1 MKSQIFLPL
10 KGGLGNQLFQLAF
23 GLHLKKLTSRQIQFG
38 SLGLE
43 RWSTRLQTRKFAI
56 HELLNPEEQCGN
68 FAARVT
74 LAWAKSF
81 QNRTSWICEQNIN
94 SVIDDLI
101 SPKTKCVSGYFQHF
115 RYPDEVW
122 PEIRDRLSKA
132 SSEWTAIGREPN
144 NQIVIHVRL
153 GDYFH
158 SASARAFHG
167 LSRPDYFDNAVQFLR
182 ANLAQ
187 ESITV
192 VSDDLGRAADLL
204 SACSFYKKSDVSFQQ
219 SENPVTD
226 LAIISNASGV
236 VASNSTFSWWGAF
249 FAERFHG
256 SKVVVPQPWFA
267 NQKNEPVCLVPPT
280 WKKLKR
286 ELL

>member
-23 GLHLKKLTSRQIQFG
+23 GLYLKKLTNRPIQFG

-43 RWSTRLQTRKFAI
+43 RWSTHVPTRKFAI
-56 HELLNPEEQCGN
+56 QELLNTEEQCGN

-74 LAWAKSF
+74 LAWAKTLRD
-81 QNRTSWICEQNIN
+81 RTSLIFEQNIN

-101 SPKTKCVSGYFQHF
+101 SPETKCVSGYFQHF

-122 PEIRDRLSKA
+122 PEIKDRLSRA
-132 SSEWTAIGREPN
+132 SSEWASIGRERN
-144 NQIVIHVRL
+144 KQIVIHVRL

-167 LSRPDYFDNAVQFLR
+167 VSHPDYYDNAVQFLR
-182 ANLAQ
+182 TNLAQ

-192 VSDDLGRAADLL
+192 VSDDLERAKDLL
-204 SACSFYKKSDVSFQQ
+204 SACSFYKESDISLRQ
-219 SENPVTD
+219 SGSPVTD

-267 NQKNEPVCLVPPT
+267 NQIDDPKYLIPPT
-280 WKKLKR
+280 WTRLSR